1 MESPFPVIDNG
12 DPAPSEL
19 IDTLKCQCKAQG
31 KMCSSEACGCHKEHI
46 SCTSYCY
53 CSSKEGCLNP
63 FTKTV
68 ESVATNTG
76 GVDQEESEDMDQDDD
91 IDCPDDVDYHENC
104 HEDENKDEST
114 ESDFITDD
122 EWD

>member
-1 MESPFPVIDNG
+1 MRLADVTKNIFHARHTAT
-12 DPAPSEL
+12 AP
-19 IDTLKCQCKAQG
+19 T
-31 KMCSSEACGCHKEHI
+31 
-46 SCTSYCY
+46 T
-53 CSSKEGCLNP
+53 KEGCLNP

-76 GVDQEESEDMDQDDD
+76 GVDQDDSEDMDQDDD
-91 IDCPDDVDYHENC
+91 IDCPDDVDYHENYY
-104 HEDENKDEST
+104 EDENKDEST